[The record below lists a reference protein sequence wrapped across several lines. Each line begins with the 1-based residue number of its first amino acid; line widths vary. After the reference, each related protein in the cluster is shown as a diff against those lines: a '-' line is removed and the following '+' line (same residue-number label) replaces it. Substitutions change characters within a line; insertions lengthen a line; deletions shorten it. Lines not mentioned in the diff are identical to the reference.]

1 MEEYSKADVL
11 GVYAANMFGIT
22 NYVMLIK
29 GLDWDDLV
37 LPIYIGA
44 HEAAS
49 IEWAL
54 KGYVHKRPMTHD
66 LVINMLEAL
75 NVKIEKI
82 TIDAM
87 IENIYTATIFLYKE
101 ENGKKL
107 RYTIDA
113 RPSDSVALALRA
125 GAPIYVANRLKSY
138 AISESSINLI
148 ESEE

>member
-1 MEEYSKADVL
+1 MEEYSKADIL
-11 GVYAANMFGIT
+11 GVYATNVFGMT

-29 GLDWDDLV
+29 GIDWEDLV

-66 LVINMLEAL
+66 LMVNVLEVL

-87 IENIYTATIFLYKE
+87 IDNIYTATIFLYKE
-101 ENGKKL
+101 ENGRKI
-107 RYTIDA
+107 RYNVDA

-125 GAPIYVANRLKSY
+125 GAPIYIANRLKSY
-138 AISESSINLI
+138 AVSESSISLV